1 LLVYGAMTVMLFVVT
16 GIAAWVPLRAAYRID
31 PAIVLR
37 SE

>member
-1 LLVYGAMTVMLFVVT
+1 MMLLFAVAGV
-16 GIAAWVPLRAAYRID
+16 AAWLPLRAAYRID